1 MFINEVENIVKLSK
15 KAIRYYEEE
24 GLINPERNQNNDY
37 RLYTEEDLNKLKTI
51 KFLRELGVPISELK
65 KLNNHELSLQ
75 ECLKERIT
83 KIENEEENYLKVKN
97 MCAEIIESN
106 DTYENI
112 NITKYFQNI
121 NILNKEGFTMYEIKS
136 NKKKKIIGAV
146 LSSLIFGLLFLI
158 PCIVIFIIGT
168 IEIIKYGLDIYCLAY
183 YIPVLILIIP
193 TIAII
198 INLIKRIKE
207 INGGEEDEASK
218 Y

>member
-15 KAIRYYEEE
+15 KAIRYYEQE

-37 RLYTEEDLNKLKTI
+37 RQYTEEDLNKLKII
-51 KFLRELGVPISELK
+51 KFLRELGVPISDLK

-75 ECLKERIT
+75 ECLKDRIT
-83 KIENEEENYLKVKN
+83 KIENEEGNYHKVKN
-97 MCAEIIESN
+97 MCLEIIKAN

-112 NITKYFQNI
+112 DITNYFQNI
-121 NILNKEGFTMYEIKS
+121 NILNKEGFTMKEIKS

-146 LSSLIFGLLFLI
+146 LSSLIFGLFFLITAIVFIVMGYVEHLMIFYLFSLLFLI
-158 PCIVIFIIGT
+158 PF
-168 IEIIKYGLDIYCLAY
+168 
-183 YIPVLILIIP
+183 
-193 TIAII
+193 IAIVV
-198 INLIKRIKE
+198 NLIKRIEE

>member
-15 KAIRYYEEE
+15 KAIRYYEQE

-37 RLYTEEDLNKLKTI
+37 RQYTEEDLNKLKII
-51 KFLRELGVPISELK
+51 KFLRELGVPISDLK

-75 ECLKERIT
+75 ECLKDRIT
-83 KIENEEENYLKVKN
+83 KIENEEGNYHKVKN
-97 MCAEIIESN
+97 MCLEIIKAN

-112 NITKYFQNI
+112 DITKYFQNI
-121 NILNKEGFTMYEIKS
+121 NILNKEGFTMKEIKS

-146 LSSLIFGLLFLI
+146 LSSLIFGLFFLITAIVFIVMGYVEHLMIFYLFSLLFLI
-158 PCIVIFIIGT
+158 PF
-168 IEIIKYGLDIYCLAY
+168 
-183 YIPVLILIIP
+183 
-193 TIAII
+193 IAIVV
-198 INLIKRIKE
+198 NLIKRIEE

>member
-15 KAIRYYEEE
+15 KAIRYYEQE

-37 RLYTEEDLNKLKTI
+37 RQYTEEDLNKLKII
-51 KFLRELGVPISELK
+51 KFLRELGVPINDLK

-75 ECLKERIT
+75 ECLKDRIT
-83 KIENEEENYLKVKN
+83 KIENEEGNYHKVKN
-97 MCAEIIESN
+97 MCLEIIKAN

-112 NITKYFQNI
+112 DITKYFQNI
-121 NILNKEGFTMYEIKS
+121 NILNKEGFTMKEIKS

-146 LSSLIFGLLFLI
+146 LSSLIFGLFFLITAIVFIVMGYVEHLMIFYLFSLLFLI
-158 PCIVIFIIGT
+158 PF
-168 IEIIKYGLDIYCLAY
+168 
-183 YIPVLILIIP
+183 
-193 TIAII
+193 IAIVV
-198 INLIKRIKE
+198 NLIKRIEE

>member
-15 KAIRYYEEE
+15 KAIRYYEQE

-37 RLYTEEDLNKLKTI
+37 RQYTEEDLNKLKII
-51 KFLRELGVPISELK
+51 KFLRELGVPISDLK

-75 ECLKERIT
+75 ECLKDRIT
-83 KIENEEENYLKVKN
+83 KIENEEGNYHKVKN
-97 MCAEIIESN
+97 MCLEIIKAN

-112 NITKYFQNI
+112 DITKYFQNI
-121 NILNKEGFTMYEIKS
+121 NILNKEGFTMKEIKS

-146 LSSLIFGLLFLI
+146 LSSLIFGILFLIPTIVFIVMGYVDHSKILFLFSLLFLI
-158 PCIVIFIIGT
+158 PF
-168 IEIIKYGLDIYCLAY
+168 
-183 YIPVLILIIP
+183 
-193 TIAII
+193 IAIVV
-198 INLIKRIKE
+198 NLIKRIEE